1 MTTHFL
7 PMSKRIQNVSGSGET
22 QSCHR
27 TEFPTVTSICVN
39 HVGLPRSWNTQE
51 TRWQR
56 THFRVDRLPQ
66 GCFTS
71 FYPLLWSPAP
81 RLNEMLW
88 FHSME
93 KLLEVYSLRCMCVC
107 VWLKWRGPLNA
118 LSSTLHLPQ
127 VALSSQLWIWTFA
140 SGSGFKHAEWQTPVG
155 PKCVGSRKH
164 ENKRDIT

>member
-1 MTTHFL
+1 MTAHFL
-7 PMSKRIQNVSGSGET
+7 SISKRIQNVSGSGET

-107 VWLKWRGPLNA
+107 VCDWSGGA
-118 LSSTLHLPQ
+118 LSTPSRPPLTCHRWLFHLNYEYGRLHQ
-127 VALSSQLWIWTFA
+127 ALALNMQNGKRQLDLNVW
-140 SGSGFKHAEWQTPVG
+140 GAENMKTNV
-155 PKCVGSRKH
+155 
-164 ENKRDIT
+164 I